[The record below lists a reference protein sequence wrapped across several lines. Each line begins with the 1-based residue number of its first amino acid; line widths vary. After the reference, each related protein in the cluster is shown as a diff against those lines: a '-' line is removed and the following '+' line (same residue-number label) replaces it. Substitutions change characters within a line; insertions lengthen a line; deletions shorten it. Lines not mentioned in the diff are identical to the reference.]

1 VVKQEQ
7 ADGSCILSDFD
18 NAGRLL
24 ARTDAAGRRTQYRL
38 NVGSGD
44 TDAIITPDGRT
55 TRFYYNSQ
63 RQLTD
68 TTWPD
73 GLSTRRKYD
82 EQGRLTANITRGQH
96 QPLVLCRPAG

>member
-7 ADGSCILSDFD
+7 ADGNCILSEFD

-44 TDAIITPDGRT
+44 TDATAGPRGFIT
-55 TRFYYNSQ
+55 
-63 RQLTD
+63 
-68 TTWPD
+68 
-73 GLSTRRKYD
+73 
-82 EQGRLTANITRGQH
+82 TAS
-96 QPLVLCRPAG
+96 VS